1 MENKSGLCVAAG
13 PGGMAKSNAPQP
25 TGCRIGRAGE
35 HEVHGERMWRG
46 REPRAPS
53 RMSITTKFWSKIA
66 AFMGTLNMDA
76 SSNKRKWILGVLPSG
91 KMVGR
96 EEAAVIFWAWR
107 CLYAEVVAARVDNRE
122 LRPENAYKNTIRM
135 AYTRVKAYGDK
146 WYRWYS
152 KQRYRKGA
160 KVVPRAHR
168 EKKLVSSD
176 SDATYVIRR
185 ALKDAFRTTVLGV
198 P

>member
-1 MENKSGLCVAAG
+1 MARGCGEDENQEHLVECPSIAA
-13 PGGMAKSNAPQP
+13 
-25 TGCRIGRAGE
+25 
-35 HEVHGERMWRG
+35 
-46 REPRAPS
+46 
-53 RMSITTKFWSKIA
+53 KFWSKIA
-66 AFMGTLNMDA
+66 AFMGTLNMD
-76 SSNKRKWILGVLPSG
+76 SSSSKRKWILGELPSG

-107 CLYAEVVAARVDNRE
+107 CIYAEVVAARVDDRE
-122 LRPENAYKNTIRM
+122 LRPENAYKNTVRM

-152 KQRYRKGA
+152 KQRYHKGA

-168 EKKLVSSD
+168 DKKLITSD
-176 SDATYVIRR
+176 SDATYVIRK
-185 ALKDAFRTTVLGV
+185 ALKDAFRTTVLGA